1 MASAPT
7 SATRTMSENLSLRPE
22 TAADEPFLYEL
33 YATTRDYEMIHVPWD
48 DLQKQAFL
56 RQQCEAQLKHY
67 RQHYYDAEF
76 QIIELDGRPIGRIY
90 VHRSPKY
97 ICLMDIALLREYR
110 GRGIGGGLTS
120 ELLRQAQADGKIVS
134 LHVEHMNPARHLY
147 ERLGFQLVED
157 KGIYWKMEWSPPA

>member
-1 MASAPT
+1 M
-7 SATRTMSENLSLRPE
+7 RENLSLRPE